1 MKKIIT
7 GVLALFMSATIVL
20 AQEPAKPTQEKQK
33 AEHRNDKKDGK
44 PELDKDGKP
53 VRKDKDGK
61 PELGKDGKPVKKD
74 GKPEGGEGPK
84 KKDGTPDKRFKENKE
99 PKGEG
104 PKKKDGT
111 PDKRFKENKEPKK
124 EETKS

>member
-7 GVLALFMSATIVL
+7 GVLALFMSATIAM

-33 AEHRNDKKDGK
+33 AEHRNDRKDGK

-53 VRKDKDGK
+53 VKKDKDVK
-61 PELGKDGKPVKKD
+61 LAKKD
-74 GKPEGGEGPK
+74 GKPAEGPKGEGPK

-99 PKGEG
+99 PKAGEG